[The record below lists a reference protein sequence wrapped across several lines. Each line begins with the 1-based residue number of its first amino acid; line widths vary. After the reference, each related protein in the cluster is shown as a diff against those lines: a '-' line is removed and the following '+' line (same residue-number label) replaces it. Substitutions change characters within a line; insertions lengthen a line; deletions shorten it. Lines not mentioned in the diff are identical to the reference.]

1 MILSWGIATSQPCA
15 RVALRR
21 PDPASAS
28 ATASMVLAELPRL
41 QRVFRWAERLAGH
54 ADLASLCD
62 RVEAQARAFD
72 DGSDLTWHIWS
83 LGPSAEFVG
92 EVRAERVAG
101 LPDLVAFH
109 VWVREA
115 HGGRGLAREASAQMF
130 TKLFEEFGVEVI
142 EALAYPSNG
151 PSRRML
157 LGLGF
162 ERWGSVKDHD
172 RYLLFAH
179 QYR

>member
-1 MILSWGIATSQPCA
+1 M
-15 RVALRR
+15 RR

-28 ATASMVLAELPRL
+28 AIAAAVLTELPRL
-41 QRVFRWAERLAGH
+41 QRVFRWAERLAAH
-54 ADLASLCD
+54 ADLAALRQ

-72 DGSDLTWHIWS
+72 DGSDLTWHVWTMS
-83 LGPSAEFVG
+83 ASAEFVG

-109 VWVREA
+109 VWIREDYA
-115 HGGRGLAREASAQMF
+115 QRGLAREASTQMF
-130 TKLFEEFGVEVI
+130 GMLFEQFAVEVI
-142 EALAYPSNG
+142 EALAYPSNAA
-151 PSRRML
+151 SRRML

-162 ERWGSVKDHD
+162 ERWGAVKDHD